1 MKKTIIMTIG
11 TKLAK
16 NEIHAPLELSGL
28 TVTSVSA
35 LSAASVISL
44 IEVSLGRATAVKE
57 VTFVEVE
64 FPKKEN
70 PRHLRKLKNLG
81 NSRDHYLRFCFE

>member
-1 MKKTIIMTIG
+1 MTIG

-64 FPKKEN
+64 FPKKES
-70 PRHLRKLKNLG
+70 PVVFLTVLALLYLPLISMTLPLG
-81 NSRDHYLRFCFE
+81 W